1 MKYCSIL
8 SENTQVSECV
18 WAGELGVDGMSPSV
32 SRGEIRRQNNLRP
45 LPLCT
50 RSVIPSFCWYIMPW
64 FGFSGQALTLQFSTW
79 MIKEEMKNVYKGEK
93 TNVGDNIRLQGRES
107 EICSFNFYMLNICL
121 PKCYVLMFVVYVL
134 ASWWKLPVSGW
145 CLDVKGA
152 RMI

>member
-1 MKYCSIL
+1 
-8 SENTQVSECV
+8 
-18 WAGELGVDGMSPSV
+18 
-32 SRGEIRRQNNLRP
+32 
-45 LPLCT
+45 
-50 RSVIPSFCWYIMPW
+50 
-64 FGFSGQALTLQFSTW
+64 
-79 MIKEEMKNVYKGEK
+79 MKNVYKGEK